1 MIVNTSNFLP
11 KLFSDEV
18 IEEITNYS
26 QNTTALNLYIALN
39 RIIESHIKMNESS
52 ATRNMVLYECMT
64 KLMYLDYENL
74 NKKSFS

>member
-39 RIIESHIKMNESS
+39 RIIERHIKMNESS